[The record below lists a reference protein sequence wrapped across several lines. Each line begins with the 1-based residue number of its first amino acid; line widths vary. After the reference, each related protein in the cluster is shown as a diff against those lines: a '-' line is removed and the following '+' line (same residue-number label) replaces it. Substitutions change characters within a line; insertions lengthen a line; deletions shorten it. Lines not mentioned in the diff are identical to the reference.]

1 MHDYQIWWALFVF
14 FAVLVVLAIQYQYRR
29 WRRARRLLIELT
41 GVERAEQAARLRRE
55 GWRLVLM
62 TVSLAAM
69 TALVFAVL
77 LGGPPALLVSLRL
90 LALFAVLGVLVLSLR
105 V

>member
-1 MHDYQIWWALFVF
+1 MSSHQKPEDALRSGSENS
-14 FAVLVVLAIQYQYRR
+14 VLDDVD
-29 WRRARRLLIELT
+29 RRLLIELT